1 MDSHI
6 ATPTDDIFQ
15 IFNINL
21 IELGGTFFNRTPE
34 FNIIII
40 IIVIII
46 IIIIK
51 IGFISSKFRSY
62 GDEII
67 I

>member
-6 ATPTDDIFQ
+6 ETPTDDMFQ

-21 IELGGTFFNRTPE
+21 IELGGTFLNRTPA
-34 FNIIII
+34 FNIII
-40 IIVIII
+40 VI

-62 GDEII
+62 GDEVII
-67 I
+67 